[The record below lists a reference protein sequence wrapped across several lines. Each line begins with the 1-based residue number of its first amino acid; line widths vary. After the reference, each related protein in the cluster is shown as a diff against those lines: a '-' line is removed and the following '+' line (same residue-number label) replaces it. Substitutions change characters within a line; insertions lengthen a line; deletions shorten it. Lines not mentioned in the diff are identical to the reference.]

1 MVFKRL
7 GRTPSPSSPTRPGR
21 WRHPAPSTRQ
31 VDDDELVALAPR
43 LGAVADLADLGVDVR
58 LGHRAVGD
66 RRPELPTLDV
76 CFVKSETYFE
86 ALRMSVGNSCFV
98 GWSEPEQMMVACG
111 FSQLFSTRV
120 VEPGVWV

>member
-7 GRTPSPSSPTRPGR
+7 GHSCLAHFLPRDLADRR
-21 WRHPAPSTRQ
+21 VLRARARQ
-31 VDDDELVALAPR
+31 VDDDELIPLAPR
-43 LGAVADLADLGVDVR
+43 LGAVADLADLGVDVG

-66 RRPELPTLDV
+66 RSSPTLDV
-76 CFVKSETYFE
+76 CFVRSETYFD
-86 ALRMSVGNSCFV
+86 ALRMSVGISCFV

-111 FSQLFSTRV
+111 LSQLFSTHV